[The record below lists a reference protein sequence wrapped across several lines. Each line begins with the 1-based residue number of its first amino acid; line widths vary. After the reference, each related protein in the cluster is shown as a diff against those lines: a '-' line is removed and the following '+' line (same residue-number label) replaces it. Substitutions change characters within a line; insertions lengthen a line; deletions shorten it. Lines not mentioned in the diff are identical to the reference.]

1 MGGEV
6 LVALLVTGVLGDV
19 VKVFSAD
26 DEGAVHL
33 GGNDGAGKDTTAD
46 RDLAGEGALLV
57 DVGALNGSGGG
68 TETQTDVLVPSAAAL
83 AGASRL
89 RLGLLVKEDTLLLL
103 ESPLGLDGQLGSHL
117 DVVVRSTGRGWVLL
131 RVRKS
136 LMLSRNFSPE
146 SAKSGVREREG
157 RACPEIVIR
166 AVDMKKL
173 ARRQPH
179 QCSATL
185 SIAATVGDLSHS
197 FAISAT
203 ADKDSQILHP
213 GTPGRKGGPCGD
225 SGLWRYHSNK
235 IASIDITLCKPI
247 RTLVGSKQD
256 P

>member
-1 MGGEV
+1 MG
-6 LVALLVTGVLGDV
+6 
-19 VKVFSAD
+19 FS
-26 DEGAVHL
+26 
-33 GGNDGAGKDTTAD
+33 NTSI
-46 RDLAGEGALLV
+46 DLARKRT